1 MPHVSAAALGDSRQ
15 RDLYAAKRLAGED
28 LRARLADVESL
39 ATGLMTG
46 QARTVLRALTPRD
59 PARPIVV
66 YAGILAEPYD
76 FLRDPAVR
84 VVSGFFGP
92 VERMARAAGLAVEF
106 FPADFHGFEQLTLA
120 TLRPRAIAA
129 LMSAPD
135 AEGFC
140 TFGLHAGAT
149 ARPFLEAAR
158 DPTRLAIA
166 EVNADVPRVAGLPEF
181 GGNRVHLSEID
192 VIVEDT
198 MPLVTV
204 PYAEPV
210 AEERAIAGF
219 VGELVEA
226 GATLQFGIG
235 GIPNAVAELLCAAP
249 AGDYGIHTEMMVDG
263 IMRLHQAGK
272 VVNRKGYLDGWSLC
286 TFAGGG
292 AELYRWLDR
301 NPVVRMVPVSVTN
314 DPAHMALNRRFTSIN
329 AALAIDLH
337 GQVVADSIAGRQY
350 SGIGGHETFTMGAR
364 QAPGGKSIVCL
375 RSTVTIAGE
384 RRSTI
389 VAEHPAG
396 TLVTTPRHQVDY
408 VVTEWGIAHLAVLG
422 DGARAAALTAIA
434 HPDFRANLAH
444 YRS

>member
-1 MPHVSAAALGDSRQ
+1 VSAAALGDSRL
-15 RDLYAAKRLAGED
+15 RDLYAAKRLAGAE

-59 PARPIVV
+59 PARPLVV
-66 YAGILAEPYD
+66 YAGILADAYD

-92 VERMARAAGLAVEF
+92 IERMARAAGLAVEF
-106 FPADFHGFEQLTLA
+106 FPADFHGFERLTLGA
-120 TLRPRAIAA
+120 LRPRAVAA

-140 TFGLHAGAT
+140 TFGLHAGAV
-149 ARPFLEAAR
+149 ARPFVEAAR

-192 VIVEDT
+192 VVVEDT
-198 MPLVTV
+198 TPLVTV

-219 VGELVEA
+219 VAELVDA

-249 AGDYGIHTEMMVDG
+249 KGDYGIHTEMMVDG

-272 VVNRKGYLDGWSLC
+272 VVNRKGHLDGWSLC

-292 AELYRWLDR
+292 AELYRWLDG
-301 NPVVRMVPVSVTN
+301 NPVVRMLPVGVTN
-314 DPAHMALNRRFTSIN
+314 DPARMALNRRFTSIN
-329 AALAIDLH
+329 AALAVDLR
-337 GQVVADSIAGRQY
+337 GQIVADGIGGRQY

-364 QAPGGKSIVCL
+364 QAPDGKSIICL
-375 RSTVTIAGE
+375 RSTATVAGA

-389 VAEHPAG
+389 VAELPAG
-396 TLVTTPRHQVDY
+396 AIVTTPRHQVDY
-408 VVTEWGIAHLAVLG
+408 VVTEWGIAHVGVLG
-422 DGARAAALTAIA
+422 DGARAAALAAIA
-434 HPDFRANLAH
+434 HPDFRADLV
-444 YRS
+444 R